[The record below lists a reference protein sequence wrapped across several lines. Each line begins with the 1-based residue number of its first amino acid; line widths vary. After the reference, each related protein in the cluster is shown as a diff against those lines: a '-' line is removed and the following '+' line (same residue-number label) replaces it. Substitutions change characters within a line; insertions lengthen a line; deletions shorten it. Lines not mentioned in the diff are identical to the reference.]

1 MHFVNA
7 PFSTCCSL
15 KILTLP
21 ERLALKPG
29 RMPIRICVSSLV
41 KIVPSPYMFK
51 AIFMAS

>member
-7 PFSTCCSL
+7 PFSICL